1 MNKKDKKEWR
11 KFRRQYLAKWVV
23 SAVNRRTLKITP
35 PKRNRVANKEIIFV
49 DSFEENLK
57 EWIRSNKSFM
67 VARYG
72 STEATMM
79 FYMLGL
85 ESEAITSIPLKCFR
99 ALNNNAGFFPND
111 LELLPQ
117 WMECMKETS
126 KQVDMLCYWDT
137 GYQEYLVGECCRED
151 VILTE
156 LDSLQ
161 PFWREHPWTNAL
173 KGKKVLV
180 IHPFVETIQSQYER
194 RKEIWKNEEILP
206 DFELMTVKAVQTIAG
221 SKDDRFNNWFEALEY
236 MYQEGMKYDFD
247 VAIISC
253 GAYGMPLAA
262 KFKAAGKQAIHWG
275 GMAQIWFGIKGG
287 RWDNKPNVNRFYNDA
302 WVRPSAKETPAKN
315 KNVEGGCYW

>member
-1 MNKKDKKEWR
+1 MNKKDWQEFKAK
-11 KFRRQYLAKWVV
+11 YLIKWFI
-23 SAVNRRTLKITP
+23 SAANRRTLKLDAKKQTM
-35 PKRNRVANKEIIFV
+35 VANKEIISV
-49 DSFEENLK
+49 ELFESKLK
-57 EWIRSNKSFM
+57 EWIESNRPFM

-79 FYMLGL
+79 FHMLGK
-85 ESEAITSIPLKCFR
+85 ECGAKKQ
-99 ALNNNAGFFPND
+99 LNPKYFYNLGELSGFFPAD
-111 LELLPQ
+111 DSLLPQ

-137 GYQEYLVGECCRED
+137 GYQEYLVKECCSDD

-161 PFWREHPWTNAL
+161 PFWREHPWTSAL

-180 IHPFVETIQSQYER
+180 IHPFVDTIQSQYMR

-206 DFELMTVKAVQTIAG
+206 EFELITVKAVQTIAG
-221 SKDDRFNNWFEALEY
+221 SKDERFNNWFEALEY
-236 MYQEGMKYDFD
+236 MYHEGMKHDFD

-262 KFKAAGKQAIHWG
+262 KFKQAGKQAIHWG

-287 RWDNKPNVNRFYNDA
+287 RWDNKPHVNQFYNDT
-302 WVRPSAKETPAKN
+302 WVRPSDKETPTMN

>member
-1 MNKKDKKEWR
+1 MNKREW
-11 KFRRQYLAKWVV
+11 KSFKTKYLMKWFIA
-23 SAVNRRTLKITP
+23 AVNRRTLKL
-35 PKRNRVANKEIIFV
+35 KMKERNTVANKKIISV
-49 DSFEENLK
+49 DSFEDELK
-57 EWIRSNKSFM
+57 HLLRTDKPFM

-79 FYMLGL
+79 FHMLGK
-85 ESEAITSIPLKCFR
+85 ECGALKEIDPKYFHN
-99 ALNNNAGFFPND
+99 LGELSGFFPADDN
-111 LELLPQ
+111 LLPQ
-117 WMECMKETS
+117 WMDCMKETS

-137 GYQEYLVGECCRED
+137 GYQEYLVEECCRED
-151 VILTE
+151 VVLTE

-161 PFWREHPWTNAL
+161 PFWREHPWTGAL

-180 IHPFVETIQSQYER
+180 IHPFVETIQSQYQR
-194 RKEIWKNEEILP
+194 RKEVWKNEEILP
-206 DFELMTVKAVQTIAG
+206 EFELMTVKAVQTIAG
-221 SKDDRFNNWFEALEY
+221 SKDDRFDNWFEALEY

-287 RWDNKPNVNRFYNDA
+287 RWDNKPSVNQFYNDA
-302 WVRPSAKETPAKN
+302 WVRPSNKETPAKN

>member
-1 MNKKDKKEWR
+1 MNIREW
-11 KFRRQYLAKWVV
+11 KTFKTKYLINWFIN
-23 SAVNRRTLKITP
+23 AVNRRTLKLKLK
-35 PKRNRVANKEIIFV
+35 KRNTVANKEIVSDDLF
-49 DSFEENLK
+49 DEKLK
-57 EWIRSNKSFM
+57 KLLRGGAPFL

-79 FYMLGL
+79 FQMLGKEYGAQKEINPKYFHNL
-85 ESEAITSIPLKCFR
+85 RELS
-99 ALNNNAGFFPND
+99 GFFPND
-111 LELLPQ
+111 SSLLPK

-137 GYQEYLVGECCRED
+137 GYQEYLVEECCRED
-151 VILTE
+151 VVLTE

-161 PFWREHPWTNAL
+161 PFWREHPWTGAL

-180 IHPFVETIQSQYER
+180 IHPFTETIQSQYKKR
-194 RKEIWKNEEILP
+194 REIWKNEEILP

-221 SKDDRFNNWFEALEY
+221 AQDDRFDNWFEALEY
-236 MYQEGMKYDFD
+236 MYQEGMKHDFD

-262 KFKAAGKQAIHWG
+262 KLKAAGKQAIHWG

-287 RWDNKPNVNRFYNDA
+287 RWDNNPRVNQFYNEH
-302 WVRPSAKETPAKN
+302 WTRPMASETPQRKD
-315 KNVEGGCYW
+315 KVEGGCYW

>member
-1 MNKKDKKEWR
+1 MDKKEW
-11 KFRRQYLAKWVV
+11 KVFKTKYLINWFVG
-23 SAVNRRTLKITP
+23 AVNRRTLKIKFQ
-35 PKRNRVANKEIIFV
+35 KRNIVANKEIISC
-49 DSFEENLK
+49 DSFEIKLK
-57 EWIRSNKSFM
+57 KLLESDKPFM

-72 STEATMM
+72 SVEATML

-85 ESEAITSIPLKCFR
+85 ENKAINSIPPQHFV
-99 ALNNNAGFFPND
+99 ALNNNAGFFPD
-111 LELLPQ
+111 DFSLLPQ
-117 WMECMKETS
+117 WVDCMKETS

-137 GYQEYLVGECCRED
+137 GYQEYLVKECCRKD
-151 VILTE
+151 LVLTA

-161 PFWREHPWTNAL
+161 PFWREHPWTGAL

-180 IHPFVETIQSQYER
+180 IHPFVDTIQSQYKR

-206 DFELMTVKAVQTIAG
+206 EFKLMTVKAVQTIAG
-221 SKDDRFNNWFEALEY
+221 AKDDRFNNWFEALEY
-236 MYQEGMKYDFD
+236 MYQEGMKQDFD

-262 KFKAAGKQAIHWG
+262 KFKVAGKQAIHWG

-287 RWDNKPNVNRFYNDA
+287 RWDNNPRVNKFYNEF
-302 WVRPSAKETPAKN
+302 WVRPSDNETPLKN